1 MKKLFLIS
9 SLLMLNQFAF
19 AELKSEANLIHN
31 PDGSISATNITVMRG
46 DQIYPIAF
54 DGGLPYE
61 TTCAMLGFEGSLKG
75 TGLNTNED
83 YDGDAV
89 LLKTQGTF
97 QKTVNFG
104 KKVSKVTCANKTTH
118 KTIVQF
124 DQSPNPDG
132 SVKITNLKILR
143 GDLTYLVAAN
153 YSTVFDSACRLAGF
167 TGSLAGASLNSYFT
181 DVTAKAHVRP
191 DGTYDSM
198 AYNSPYSI
206 NKVTCYKGEEPDMII
221 LIGGNTYRRE
231 F

>member
-9 SLLMLNQFAF
+9 SLLLAQLTY
-19 AELKSEANLIHN
+19 AELKVEASFTNN
-31 PDGSISATNITVMRG
+31 PDGSVTAKDILVMRG

-61 TTCAMLGFEGSLKG
+61 TTCAMLGFEASLKG
-75 TGLNTNED
+75 TGLNSNVE

-97 QKTVNFG
+97 QKTVNYG
-104 KKVSKVTCANKTTH
+104 KKVSKVTCANKATH

-124 DQSPNPDG
+124 DQSPNRDG
-132 SVKITNLKILR
+132 SVALTNLKLFR
-143 GDLTYLVAAN
+143 GDLTYNIAAN

-167 TGSLAGASLNSYFT
+167 TASLAGAGLNLYLE
-181 DVTAKAHVRP
+181 DVKAKAHIRP

-198 AYNSPYSI
+198 AYNSPYSVT
-206 NKVTCYKGEEPDMII
+206 KMTCYKGHEPDLII
-221 LIGGNTYRRE
+221 LIGGNTYQRI